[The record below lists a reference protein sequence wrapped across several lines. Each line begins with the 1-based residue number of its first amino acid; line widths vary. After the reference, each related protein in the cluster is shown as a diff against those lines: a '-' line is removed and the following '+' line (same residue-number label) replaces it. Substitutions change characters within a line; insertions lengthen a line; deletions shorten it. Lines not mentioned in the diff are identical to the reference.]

1 MNFKTT
7 IKIVYDHSWS
17 NVALLSRLQNNS
29 TSEQQLHN
37 HTEHALQVL
46 YVLYR
51 VYRQKIQQDQLIMM
65 VIKRAMTNQ

>member
-1 MNFKTT
+1 M
-7 IKIVYDHSWS
+7 KIVHDHSWS
-17 NVALLSRLQNNS
+17 NVAQLSRLQNNS

-46 YVLYR
+46 YVIYR
-51 VYRQKIQQDQLIMM
+51 VYRQKIQQDQLMM